1 MSRTARTRLLG
12 VVALI
17 AGVLFFWLERRILP
31 GDSRPAAPQKNI
43 DLVESVVRIIRSN
56 YVDEP
61 DAARTMRGAFQGMV
75 NSLDALSS
83 FLDKA
88 EVVKLADPD
97 RSRYKDLGLILFKRA
112 SNFPLVV
119 GLIEGSP
126 AQKAGIQAGD
136 VVSALDDRSTALMGL
151 PEIRL
156 FSKAPEAKP
165 VKVRIVHENTTKE
178 IMVARGP
185 IYPRSFTFTEQS
197 GTAGILAV
205 HHFYPPLVEDVR
217 RELLPRLAG
226 KPGALIVDLR
236 GSFEGENEE
245 AGKFLNL
252 FLKTAQAGFF
262 EKKDGTKDILAC
274 PDAAPL
280 ETRPVVLWID
290 QATMGPAEIV
300 AACLRDSRKIKAV
313 GVLTPG
319 LAARQDVYPLAGGD
333 ALLLTTGVFS
343 AASGEKIWAKG
354 IAPDVKLEFDK
365 QDRKIFLDKTLGLL
379 AR

>member
-1 MSRTARTRLLG
+1 MSRTARMRLLG
-12 VVALI
+12 VVALT

-31 GDSRPAAPQKNI
+31 GDPRPAAPQKNI
-43 DLVESVVRIIRSN
+43 DLVESVVRLVRAN

-61 DAARTMRGAFQGMV
+61 EPAKTMRGAFQGMV
-75 NSLDALSS
+75 NSLDTMSS

-88 EVVKLADPD
+88 EAGKLADPGL
-97 RSRYKDLGLILFKRA
+97 SRYNDLGLILFKRA

-126 AQKAGIQAGD
+126 AQKAGILTGD

-156 FSKAPEAKP
+156 FSKSREAKP
-165 VKVRIVHENTTKE
+165 VKVRIVRENSTKE
-178 IMVARGP
+178 IMVPRGP
-185 IYPRSFTFTEQS
+185 IYPRSFTFAEQN

-205 HHFYPPLVEDVR
+205 HHFHAPLVEDIR
-217 RELLPRLAG
+217 RELLPRLSG
-226 KPGALIVDLR
+226 RPGTLVLDLR

-245 AGKFLNL
+245 ARKFLNL
-252 FLKTAQAGFF
+252 FLKTAQAGSF
-262 EKKDGTKDILAC
+262 ELKDGAKEILSC

-280 ETRPVVLWID
+280 ETRPVILWID
-290 QATMGPAEIV
+290 QTTMGPAEIV
-300 AACLRDSRKIKAV
+300 AACLHESRKVKAI
-313 GVLTPG
+313 GVLTAG
-319 LAARQDVYPLAGGD
+319 LTARQDVFPLSGGD
-333 ALLLTTGVFS
+333 ALLLTTGIF
-343 AASGEKIWAKG
+343 ATASGEKVWAKG
-354 IAPDVKLEFDK
+354 ITPDVKLEFDK

>member
-1 MSRTARTRLLG
+1 MSRTARARLLG
-12 VVALI
+12 LVALI

-31 GDSRPAAPQKNI
+31 GDSRPPAPQKNI

-61 DAARTMRGAFQGMV
+61 DAAKTMRGAFQGMV
-75 NSLDALSS
+75 NSLVTMSS

-88 EVVKLADPD
+88 EVAKLADPA

-126 AQKAGIQAGD
+126 AQKAGILTGD

-156 FSKAPEAKP
+156 YSKDPEAKP

-178 IMVARGP
+178 IMVTRGP
-185 IYPRSFTFTEQS
+185 IYPRTFAFNEQN
-197 GTAGILAV
+197 GTAGILSV
-205 HHFYPPLVEDVR
+205 HHFYPPLVDDVR
-217 RELLPRLAG
+217 RELLPKLAG
-226 KPGALIVDLR
+226 RKGTLVLDLR
-236 GSFEGENEE
+236 GCFEGENEE

-252 FLKTAQAGFF
+252 FLKTAQAGAF
-262 EKKDGTKDILAC
+262 EMKGGAKDILAC
-274 PDAAPL
+274 PGAAPL
-280 ETRPVVLWID
+280 EALPVVLWID
-290 QATMGPAEIV
+290 QTTMGPAEIV
-300 AACLRDSRKIKAV
+300 AAGLRESRKAKAV

-333 ALLLTTGVFS
+333 AILLTTGVFGT
-343 AASGEKIWAKG
+343 ASGEKVWAKG
-354 IAPDVKLEFDK
+354 ITPDIKLEFDK
-365 QDRKIFLDKTLGLL
+365 QDRKIYLDKTLGLV

>member
-31 GDSRPAAPQKNI
+31 GDSRPVAPQKNI

-61 DAARTMRGAFQGMV
+61 DAAKTMRGAFQGMV
-75 NSLDALSS
+75 NSLDTLSS

-88 EVVKLADPD
+88 EVGKLADPG
-97 RSRYKDLGLILFKRA
+97 RSRYMDLGLILFKRA

-156 FSKAPEAKP
+156 FCKDPEAKP

-178 IMVARGP
+178 IMVTRGP

-226 KPGALIVDLR
+226 KPGALILDLR

-245 AGKFLNL
+245 ARKFLNL
-252 FLKTAQAGFF
+252 FLKTAQAGTF

-333 ALLLTTGVFS
+333 ALLLTTGVFAS
-343 AASGEKIWAKG
+343 ASGEKIWAKG

>member
-31 GDSRPAAPQKNI
+31 GDARPPAPQKNI
-43 DLVESVVRIIRSN
+43 DLVESVVRIIRGN

-61 DAARTMRGAFQGMV
+61 DASKTMRGAFQGMV
-75 NSLDALSS
+75 NSLDAMSS

-88 EVVKLADPD
+88 EVGKLADPG
-97 RSRYKDLGLILFKRA
+97 RSRYNDLGLILFKRA

-126 AQKAGIQAGD
+126 AQKAGIRAGD

-156 FSKAPEAKP
+156 FSKSQGTKP
-165 VKVRIVHENTTKE
+165 VKVRIVHENATKE
-178 IMVARGP
+178 IMVPRGP
-185 IYPRSFTFTEQS
+185 IYPRSFTFTEQN

-205 HHFYPPLVEDVR
+205 HHFYAPLVEDVR

-226 KPGALIVDLR
+226 KPGALVLDLR
-236 GSFEGENEE
+236 GAFEGENEE
-245 AGKFLNL
+245 ARRFLNL
-252 FLKTAQAGFF
+252 FLKTAQAGSF
-262 EKKDGTKDILAC
+262 EMKDGAKEILAC

-280 ETRPVVLWID
+280 ETRPVVLWVD
-290 QATMGPAEIV
+290 QTTMGPAEIV
-300 AACLRDSRKIKAV
+300 AACLRESRKVKAV

-319 LAARQDVYPLAGGD
+319 LTARQDVYPLAGGD
-333 ALLLTTGVFS
+333 AILLTTGVF
-343 AASGEKIWAKG
+343 ATASGEKVWAKG
-354 IAPDVKLEFDK
+354 ITPDIKLEFDK

>member
-1 MSRTARTRLLG
+1 MSRTARARLLG

-31 GDSRPAAPQKNI
+31 GDARPAAPQKNI
-43 DLVESVVRIIRSN
+43 DLVESVVRIIRGN

-61 DAARTMRGAFQGMV
+61 DPAKTMRGAFQGMV
-75 NSLDALSS
+75 NSLDTMSS

-88 EVVKLADPD
+88 EVGKLADPG
-97 RSRYKDLGLILFKRA
+97 RSRYNDLGLILFKRA

-156 FSKAPEAKP
+156 FSKSPEARP
-165 VKVRIVHENTTKE
+165 VKVRIVRESATKE
-178 IMVARGP
+178 IMVTRGP
-185 IYPRSFTFTEQS
+185 IYPRSFTYTEQS
-197 GTAGILAV
+197 GTAGILSV
-205 HHFYPPLVEDVR
+205 HHFYAPLVEDIR
-217 RELLPRLAG
+217 KDLLPRLSG
-226 KPGALIVDLR
+226 KPGALVLDLR
-236 GSFEGENEE
+236 GCYEGENGE
-245 AGKFLNL
+245 ALKFLNL
-252 FLKTAQAGFF
+252 FLKTAQAGTF
-262 EKKDGTKDILAC
+262 EKKDGAKEILAC

-280 ETRPVVLWID
+280 EARPVVLWID
-290 QATMGPAEIV
+290 QTTMGPAEIV
-300 AACLRDSRKIKAV
+300 AACLRESRKVKAI

-319 LAARQDVYPLAGGD
+319 LTARQDVYPLAGGD
-333 ALLLTTGVFS
+333 ALLLTTGIF
-343 AASGEKIWAKG
+343 ATASGEKVWAKG
-354 IAPDVKLEFDK
+354 ITPDIKLEFDK